1 MADTGTYITWPSKLK
16 IGAKCKKDPHVRIA
30 GRPDDVK
37 VAKER
42 VLTVL
47 WTKVSKSHLFFSVS
61 FHIISS

>member
-30 GRPDDVK
+30 GRPDDVRA
-37 VAKER
+37 AKER

-47 WTKVSKSHLFFSVS
+47 WTKVNHFKPRK
-61 FHIISS
+61 